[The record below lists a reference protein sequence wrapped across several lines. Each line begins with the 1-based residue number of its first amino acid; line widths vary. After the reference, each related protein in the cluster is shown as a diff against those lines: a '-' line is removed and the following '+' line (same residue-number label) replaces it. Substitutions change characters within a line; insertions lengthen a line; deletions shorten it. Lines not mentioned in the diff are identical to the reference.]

1 MPCILAAT
9 DLSTRSD
16 RAVQRALRLGARLQ
30 VPCRI
35 VSVVDN
41 DLPGDMLAERMKE
54 VAHRLNRFTESLA
67 AVPGQMVTSTVVAG
81 DPHQAILAQAEA
93 HDATMLV
100 LGLHRSRPFL
110 DLFRDTTMV
119 RIVRGS
125 LRPVLLVNDPVDHD
139 YARVLVPVSFSPS
152 CAAAL
157 QMARTIAPGAEL
169 RSFHAVP
176 IPFSGLTGDGPGSA
190 MARELSDEAAKERD
204 AWTATLDPATNPPDI
219 EIISGGRSEIMSRLT
234 AVRPDLIA
242 VGAHTRSGFSPNVLG
257 SFVTDLIVTPP
268 CDILV
273 ARG

>member
-1 MPCILAAT
+1 MTCILAAT

-16 RAVQRALRLGARLQ
+16 RAVQRALRLSVKLKL
-30 VPCRI
+30 PCRI

-41 DLPGDMLAERMKE
+41 DMLDDMLADRVKD
-54 VAHRLNRFTESLA
+54 VTQWLDRFIGSLA
-67 AVPGQMVTSTVVAG
+67 VAGQVVTSSVVAG
-81 DPHQAILAQAEA
+81 DPHQAILDQAEA
-93 HDATMLV
+93 HDATLLV
-100 LGLHRSRPFL
+100 LGLHRSRPFV

-139 YARVLVPVSFSPS
+139 YARILVPVSFSPS

-157 QMARTIAPGAEL
+157 RVARTIAPNAEL

-176 IPFSGLTGDGPGSA
+176 IPFQGLTGDGPGSD
-190 MARELSDEAAKERD
+190 MARELCRKATKERD
-204 AWTATLDPATNPPDI
+204 AWTATLDPSTLPCEI
-219 EIISGGRSEIMSRLT
+219 EIISGGRSETMARM
-234 AVRPDLIA
+234 AAGRPDLIA

-257 SFVTDLIVTPP
+257 SFVTDLIVRPS
-268 CDILV
+268 CDVLV